1 MDFDENKR
9 RRANMYG
16 ATKAQ
21 KQAYMDSRTGNAG
34 YGKGIMRDKI
44 PQGGAA
50 YGRGINRNLI
60 PQGGAKYGR
69 GINRQLINQSTLN
82 NKQLASN
89 QKVFQGD
96 RGKFAVQDQKGFGQ
110 GMAGNSLVDSVL
122 RRNMADDAGE
132 SVVYNNNKKYTFDKN
147 YDYPESRYSVN
158 EQGQTEMFDA
168 PWLTTDD
175 TYAGMFGYG

>member
-34 YGKGIMRDKI
+34 
-44 PQGGAA
+44 QG
-50 YGRGINRNLI
+50 L
-60 PQGGAKYGR
+60 
-69 GINRQLINQSTLN
+69 
-82 NKQLASN
+82 
-89 QKVFQGD
+89 
-96 RGKFAVQDQKGFGQ
+96 
-110 GMAGNSLVDSVL
+110 AGNSLVDSVL